1 MHSRSTTGVKHLT
14 FAQNCTPIL
23 SCERNSDGL
32 LRAETC
38 SCILKTKD
46 FFQSNQILLECAF

>member
-1 MHSRSTTGVKHLT
+1 MHSRSTTGVQHLT
-14 FAQNCTPIL
+14 FAQNYTPIL
-23 SCERNSDGL
+23 SSERKSDGL

-46 FFQSNQILLECAF
+46 FFQSNQVLLNSLF